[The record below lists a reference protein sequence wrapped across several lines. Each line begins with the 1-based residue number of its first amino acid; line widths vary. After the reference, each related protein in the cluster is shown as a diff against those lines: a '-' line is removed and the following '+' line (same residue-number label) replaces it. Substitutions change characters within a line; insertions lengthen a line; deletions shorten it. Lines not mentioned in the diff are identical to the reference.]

1 MSVNPDDKK
10 RPTLDDSFREYF
22 GLHAA
27 KAAADRQAEH
37 GVQDSI
43 KELAQI
49 VSMFYKELRGH
60 GLPKKLCYGAALTL
74 LQNLTDSS
82 KQR

>member
-1 MSVNPDDKK
+1 MSVNPDDNK
-10 RPTLDDSFREYF
+10 RPTLDDNLREYF

-27 KAAADRQAEH
+27 KAADRQAEH
-37 GVQDSI
+37 GAQDSA

-74 LQNLTDSS
+74 LQNLTDSA